1 MTLVQILKAVLLGTF
16 VFFALLVL
24 GSVKFFGLEE
34 VVLAF
39 LSGAS
44 LTVRELL

>member
-1 MTLVQILKAVLLGTF
+1 VLVPVLRAVLLGTF
-16 VFFALLVL
+16 VFFALCVL
-24 GSVKFFGLEE
+24 GAIKFFGLEE

-44 LTVRELL
+44 LTIRELL